1 MPEIKFSPK
10 TCSIVDERGEI
21 AAMYKGTPQ
30 NDVGKFT
37 DVIDNVSKEIGIN
50 MVIRSMAPQIVICD
64 EIGSQEDIL
73 SIRKATCSG
82 IKGIFTAHSESIEE
96 VFQNKNLKELIED
109 KLIKRIIVLD
119 SKVKGKIKD
128 VWEEKMSSKIENAAY
143 KYKEVI

>member
-21 AAMYKGTPQ
+21 AAMYKGMPQ

-37 DVIDNVSKEIGIN
+37 DVIDNVSKEIGIR
-50 MVIRSMAPQIVICD
+50 MVIRSMSPEIVICD

>member
-21 AAMYKGTPQ
+21 AAMHKGMPQ

-37 DVIDNVSKEIGIN
+37 DVIDNVSKEIGIR
-50 MVIRSMAPQIVICD
+50 MVIRSMSPQIVICD

>member
-21 AAMYKGTPQ
+21 AAMHKGMPQ

-37 DVIDNVSKEIGIN
+37 DVIDNVSKEIGIR
-50 MVIRSMAPQIVICD
+50 MVIRSMSPQIVICD

-82 IKGIFTAHSESIEE
+82 IKGIFTHHI
-96 VFQNKNLKELIED
+96 
-109 KLIKRIIVLD
+109 
-119 SKVKGKIKD
+119 GK
-128 VWEEKMSSKIENAAY
+128 
-143 KYKEVI
+143 

>member
-21 AAMYKGTPQ
+21 AAMYKGMPQ

-37 DVIDNVSKEIGIN
+37 DVIDNVSKEIGIR
-50 MVIRSMAPQIVICD
+50 MVIRSMSPQIVICD